1 LSACVA
7 AVGRIGRGAIQI
19 AFGIRALNDGF
30 EIIVNA
36 VTRTFRDQKEAAY
49 QAARF
54 LKSRQLTES

>member
-1 LSACVA
+1 V
-7 AVGRIGRGAIQI
+7 
-19 AFGIRALNDGF
+19 NDGF